1 MRLMIFMK
9 ILRKIKKITALLAC
23 LILINPLPGFALE
36 IKQSPPQEEVVPEY
50 IAEAQWATVEK
61 LQELLAEKDYRK
73 ALTCFSQK
81 VQDELLDFEK
91 ENPNALVNFFEYW
104 TLDENMKAAYK
115 ESVFHGKSPFI
126 FDVNDQE
133 WKINE
138 H

>member
-1 MRLMIFMK
+1 MK
-9 ILRKIKKITALLAC
+9 IQQKIKKLTALLTC
-23 LILINPLPGFALE
+23 LILLNPFPGLAQE
-36 IKQSPPQEEVVPEY
+36 IKHPPPVEEAVPQY
-50 IAEAQWATVEK
+50 IAEAQWDTVEK

-81 VQDELLDFEK
+81 VQDDLLNFEK

-104 TLDENMKAAYK
+104 TLDENAKAAYK
-115 ESVFHGKSPFI
+115 ESVFQGKSPFI